1 MARFAGKV
9 GFGVSTEVRP
19 GVFKDVITERSY
31 FGDVKRVARQARTED
46 KVNDEIDVENLIEIV
61 ADAFANE
68 HFIAIRYVDWAGTKW
83 KVPSVE
89 VQHPRL
95 IMRLGGVYNGT
106 TPVVP

>member
-19 GVFKDVITERSY
+19 GVWKDIITERSY
-31 FGDVKRVARQARTED
+31 FGDVKRVARQVRTED
-46 KVNDEIDVENLIEIV
+46 KVNDEIGVENLIEIV

-95 IMRLGGVYNGT
+95 IMRLGGVYNGPA
-106 TPVVP
+106 PVVP